1 MRTKFLNWNL
11 QLAKPSWCLSSPRFE
26 PGMIQG
32 VINTILCCILAQV
45 TCSLQVSQMHFML
58 QIFGKFH
65 ICNKIFFDGDSFP
78 LLNLASIVPGVHRS
92 LISRLFLKLLKS
104 KLKSEIVS
112 LMSSLVLCRTSSCF
126 PRGTY
131 VRWRLN
137 DPETLHVTTAAI
149 PFFKT
154 TNMIIKTLAERRTE
168 ISFLCWH

>member
-1 MRTKFLNWNL
+1 M
-11 QLAKPSWCLSSPRFE
+11 
-26 PGMIQG
+26 
-32 VINTILCCILAQV
+32 INTILCCILAQV

-65 ICNKIFFDGDSFP
+65 ICSKIFFFDGDSFSANKFGIFCSWGP
-78 LLNLASIVPGVHRS
+78 WVPNFR
-92 LISRLFLKLLKS
+92 RLFLKLLKS

-168 ISFLCWH
+168 ISFLC

>member
-1 MRTKFLNWNL
+1 
-11 QLAKPSWCLSSPRFE
+11 
-26 PGMIQG
+26 
-32 VINTILCCILAQV
+32 
-45 TCSLQVSQMHFML
+45 MHFML

-65 ICNKIFFDGDSFP
+65 ICNKIFFLTETVFTFSANKFGIFCSWGP
-78 LLNLASIVPGVHRS
+78 WVPNFR
-92 LISRLFLKLLKS
+92 RLFLKLLKS
-104 KLKSEIVS
+104 RLKSEIVS
-112 LMSSLVLCRTSSCF
+112 LMSSLLCRTSSCF

-168 ISFLCWH
+168 ISFLC